1 MVTSFFNLFFETIT
15 RFDDF
20 FWSFIGIPS
29 IILFGLFLSFK
40 SKWIQ
45 ILNFNK
51 ITHLFFVLFNKKDEN
66 DHRGVHPIRAFFASI
81 AGSIG
86 IGNVVGVCTA
96 VQIGGPGAILW
107 LWVASI
113 LGAIVKY
120 SEIYL
125 GLKYRVQNNKKSYDG
140 GPMYYLK
147 HVDKSGFLS
156 LIFCVI
162 LCIYGVEIYMFRIM
176 THTIVY
182 NWGFDYYVV
191 VATLLCAMLLAAYRG
206 VAGVGRITSIL
217 IPLFVSCFI
226 GISLW
231 IFLYNMDKIPA
242 LIHTI
247 FSAAFNGHAPLGAF
261 AGSTAALAIS
271 QGMKR
276 ACYTG
281 DIGIGYA
288 SIMMAETEDTKALE
302 QQAALVGIFGVI
314 FDTFVICTTSLLLIT
329 LTGLWHQNIHQDQLV
344 AQALA
349 TYIPGI
355 LHIWP
360 IFIFSLGFSSSTA
373 YLTAGK
379 KAACYIS
386 PKYGTFIYTLYAITA
401 FIIFSFFGSET
412 HILTIMS
419 CAGGLL
425 LSINLYG
432 IIKLRNRISF
442 DLQFK
447 NE

>member
-1 MVTSFFNLFFETIT
+1 MVTQFFNYFLESVIS
-15 RFDDF
+15 FDDI
-20 FWSFIGIPS
+20 FWSYIGIPS
-29 IILFGLFLSFK
+29 IILFGIFLSFK
-40 SKWIQ
+40 SGWSQ
-45 ILNFNK
+45 IVNFNK
-51 ITHLFFVLFNKKDEN
+51 ITNLFFELFHKKNTES
-66 DHRGVHPIRAFFASI
+66 HRGIHPIRAFFASI
-81 AGSIG
+81 AGSVG

-107 LWVASI
+107 LWIASI
-113 LGAIVKY
+113 LGSVVKY

-125 GLKYRVQNNKKSYDG
+125 GLKYRVQNDQKSYDG

-147 HVDKSGFLS
+147 HIDHSRFLS
-156 LIFCVI
+156 ILFCII

-182 NWGFDYYVV
+182 NWGFNHSAVV
-191 VATLLCAMLLAAYRG
+191 IALLCGMLLATHKG
-206 VAGVGRITSIL
+206 VAGIGRITSIL
-217 IPLFVSCFI
+217 IPLFVGCFI
-226 GISLW
+226 GVSLW
-231 IFLYNMDKIPA
+231 IFLYNMHEIPS
-242 LIHTI
+242 LICTI
-247 FSAAFNGHAPLGAF
+247 ITSAFHGHAPLGAF
-261 AGSTAALAIS
+261 AGSTASLAIS

-288 SIMMAETEDTKALE
+288 SIMMAETEDTKSLE
-302 QQAALVGIFGVI
+302 QQAALVGIFGVL

-349 TYIPGI
+349 LYIPGI

-360 IFIFSLGFSSSTA
+360 IFIFLLGFSSSTA

-379 KAACYIS
+379 KAARFLF
-386 PKYGTFIYTLYAITA
+386 PQYGTKIYTAYAILA
-401 FIIFSFFGSET
+401 FIVFSFFGNET

-425 LSINLYG
+425 LAINLYG
-432 IIKLRNRISF
+432 IIKLRNHISF
-442 DLQFK
+442 DLHFK